1 MPTTKQTVDA
11 LIAFKLNDMH
21 AFDTSPGDLAR
32 TSLESAHA
40 LAVMIGAAFGECDE
54 TASTNSAII
63 RSAFEGIA
71 RLVALA
77 ALAGDAA

>member
-1 MPTTKQTVDA
+1 MPNTKQTMDA
-11 LIAFKLNDMH
+11 LMAFKLNDMQP
-21 AFDTSPGDLAR
+21 FDTSAGDLAR

-40 LAVMIGAAFGECDE
+40 LAIMLGSAFDECHE
-54 TASTNSAII
+54 TSSTNGAII

-77 ALAGDAA
+77 AFAGEAA